1 MKRATSVFVAM
12 ALGLFAHDAAA
23 LCPNC
28 LAQSQS
34 FPPKLRLV
42 GAFLLLPF
50 LIALIALRQIRRLH
64 RRFSPSSLP
73 PHRQSERSERV

>member
-1 MKRATSVFVAM
+1 MKRAASALLAI
-12 ALGLFAHDAAA
+12 ALGLYATDAFA

-50 LIALIALRQIRRLH
+50 LIAILALRQIRRLQ
-64 RRFSPSSLP
+64 
-73 PHRQSERSERV
+73 RQSERSERVQ

>member
-1 MKRATSVFVAM
+1 MKRAASALVAM
-12 ALGLFAHDAAA
+12 ALCLYANDSAA

-34 FPPKLRLV
+34 FPPTLRLV

-50 LIALIALRQIRRLH
+50 LIALIAIRKIRRLQ
-64 RRFSPSSLP
+64 
-73 PHRQSERSERV
+73 RQSERSERV

>member
-1 MKRATSVFVAM
+1 MKRNTAVLIAVLLCSAT
-12 ALGLFAHDAAA
+12 DAFA

-34 FPPKLRLV
+34 FAPKLRLL

-50 LIALIALRQIRRLH
+50 LIALFAFRHIRRLQ
-64 RRFSPSSLP
+64 
-73 PHRQSERSERV
+73 RQSERSERV

>member
-1 MKRATSVFVAM
+1 MKRAAST
-12 ALGLFAHDAAA
+12 LFAICLCLVANDASA

-34 FPPKLRLV
+34 LGPRLRLL

-50 LIALIALRQIRRLH
+50 LLTLIALRQIRRHL
-64 RRFSPSSLP
+64 RPLQ
-73 PHRQSERSERV
+73 RQSERSERV